1 MKDRIAG
8 RFEKARV
15 KQVVSHRKEPL
26 SLVVLYN
33 GEFEMWNT
41 ISMSMIKSGSIG
53 EIPIRAAAFIEDS
66 ECFAIGADD
75 GIVRIYCIDTFK
87 LKCQVTAH
95 TDFIRYIAVHPVLP
109 YLATASDDTTIK
121 IWDYSQDIT
130 LIKTLSGHTHFVM
143 GLDFSS
149 KDNKILYS
157 CSLDHAIIAWNI
169 ETGTP
174 IKTLSKATKTGL
186 NAVMAVTDKY
196 IIGAGDDGKIHVW
209 DASAYTL
216 ITSVS
221 GHTGPVTSIT
231 QTPHGFI
238 TAGEDGLVKEWSTK
252 RFRPETV
259 TPATVQRVWSTATTR
274 SGDILAGGDS
284 GIAFIK
290 HAQSRTL
297 YAFTA
302 RDKIDG
308 RVILAENTQ
317 ITQIKLSAPNNPR
330 VVSSLSFLPDRV
342 SISESG
348 RYVSVE
354 SDGTVSVYTVLGFLL
369 QISVPGTSLVWTGP
383 ESFIVVHAG
392 NLVVYT
398 DFEADR
404 TISVPGVRAVSVEG
418 VSKTEY
424 FIRSAAEESDPVARI
439 ISVSQTDTTAVDI
452 LDIPGCIGVH
462 KYKSVYALFYP
473 ERVDIISADGSVI
486 STLSC
491 KVVSWCTQE
500 NLLFIQTGGQVIYS
514 IITLPKQGNLQKA
527 ANKMHAIALMGVTGT
542 LLGACGDALWYLI
555 KESGRICMEDIPREV
570 ISWQEGILLGEKRP
584 VPEGHLRECI
594 HFLVSLHMLEEAY
607 ALADDADEKFELL
620 IQMGRL
626 EEAEELADTE
636 AKCTRM
642 SSLFARAGRVEAALR
657 CAQKG
662 GSPEDEVLLACL
674 AGSSKDISTAAHRA
688 AAAGKNLVALA
699 GAYKAEQFD
708 LCQKILAGTE
718 FAKLFARTHTSS
730 QGTQA
735 QPSTN
740 E

>member
-66 ECFAIGADD
+66 ECFAIGSDD

-121 IWDYSQDIT
+121 IWDYSQDII

-169 ETGTP
+169 ETGVP

-383 ESFIVVHAG
+383 ESFLVVHAG

-398 DFEADR
+398 DFEMDR
-404 TISVPGVRAVSVEG
+404 TISVPGVRAVSAEG
-418 VSKTEY
+418 VFKTEY
-424 FIRSAAEESDPVARI
+424 FIRSAAEESDPVSRI

-452 LDIPGCIGVH
+452 LDLPGSIGVH
-462 KYKSVYALFYP
+462 KYKSVYAVFYP
-473 ERVDIISADGSVI
+473 ERVDIVLADGSVI

-500 NLLFIQTGGQVIYS
+500 NLLFIQTGGQVIYA
-514 IITLPKQGNLQKA
+514 IITLPKKDNFQKA

-542 LLGACGDALWYLI
+542 LLGACGDGLWYLI

-570 ISWQEGILLGEKRP
+570 ITWQEGILLGEKRP
-584 VPEGHLRECI
+584 VPEGRLRECI

-626 EEAEELADTE
+626 EEAEGLADTE

-688 AAAGKNLVALA
+688 AAAGKSLVALA
-699 GAYKAEQFD
+699 GAYRAEQFD